1 MYQAIL
7 LTLEILAI
15 LWLFNQLHKHDHR
28 FFNWIRA
35 VALML
40 LISHCGLLILN
51 GQETANARRISP
63 DFLHQRR

>member
-1 MYQAIL
+1 MSHLMIAIL
-7 LTLEILAI
+7 EFIAI
-15 LWLFNQLHKHDHR
+15 VWLFYQLHKYNHR

-63 DFLHQRR
+63 SIFNQRR